1 MLNFW
6 GVFMTLALLSAIVM
20 VGLILLQQGK
30 GADMGASF
38 GAGASGSLFGAS
50 GSANPLSKATAWA
63 AAVFLLSTLALT
75 YIDYHGNKAAPDTN
89 APVNSVLSTLNAPA
103 ASAAASAAVPAA
115 TASAPAAMTPVAA
128 PVAPAVPAATTASA
142 AKKAP

>member
-1 MLNFW
+1 MLNLW
-6 GVFMTLALLSAIVM
+6 GVFMTLALVSAIVM

-63 AAVFLLSTLALT
+63 AAIFLASTLALT
-75 YIDYHGNKAAPDTN
+75 YIDYHGSKAAINSD
-89 APVNSVLSTLNAPA
+89 APVNSVLNTLNAPAAAPAASSAASSVAAPAPSAVGATAAPAAPA
-103 ASAAASAAVPAA
+103 ASAAA
-115 TASAPAAMTPVAA
+115 
-128 PVAPAVPAATTASA
+128 A
-142 AKKAP
+142 AKTAP

>member
-1 MLNFW
+1 MLNLW
-6 GVFMTLALLSAIVM
+6 GIFMTVALLSAIVM

-63 AAVFLLSTLALT
+63 AGIFLASTLALT
-75 YIDYHGNKAAPDTN
+75 YIDYHGNKATPNSDA
-89 APVNSVLSTLNAPA
+89 AVNSVLSTLNAP
-103 ASAAASAAVPAA
+103 VP
-115 TASAPAAMTPVAA
+115 APAASSPAPAASSVAPVPPAA
-128 PVAPAVPAATTASA
+128 PAAPAAPAT
-142 AKKAP
+142 K

>member
-1 MLNFW
+1 MLNLW

-38 GAGASGSLFGAS
+38 GAGASGSLFGAT

-63 AAVFLLSTLALT
+63 AGIFLASTLALT
-75 YIDYHGNKAAPDTN
+75 YIDYHGNKAAPASD
-89 APVNSVLSTLNAPA
+89 AAVNSVLNTLNQPA
-103 ASAAASAAVPAA
+103 AAAS
-115 TASAPAAMTPVAA
+115 TASAPAAAPAASATVAA
-128 PVAPAVPAATTASA
+128 PAAAPASA
-142 AKKAP
+142 AATAATAAPKAK

>member
-1 MLNFW
+1 MLNLW

-38 GAGASGSLFGAS
+38 GAGASGSLFGAT

-75 YIDYHGNKAAPDTN
+75 YIDYHGNKAAPSSD
-89 APVNSVLSTLNAPA
+89 APVNSVLNTLQAPAA
-103 ASAAASAAVPAA
+103 ASAAASAAAPAAAPAVPASA
-115 TASAPAAMTPVAA
+115 GQSAASAPAAA
-128 PVAPAVPAATTASA
+128 ASA
-142 AKKAP
+142 PAKKAP